1 MDDYSVDLKNY
12 SGSGWKTQVGHATV
26 NGEPS
31 LLLHCR
37 MREGFDGDAA
47 IDGIASVI
55 RVDDSLRGMPYMET
69 LIHEFLHVVL
79 PAGSEEWVTQSAKEL
94 TELIY
99 SADCRTRSGLS

>member
-1 MDDYSVDLKNY
+1 MDDYSVDPKNY

-47 IDGIASVI
+47 IDGIARVI

-69 LIHEFLHVVL
+69 LIHEFLHVIQ
-79 PAGSEEWVTQSAKEL
+79 PSASEEWVTQSAREL
-94 TELIY
+94 SELIY
-99 SADCRTRSGLS
+99 SADCRSRSGLS